1 MMMKIVGLSPSLSL
15 SQLIPVNPFFSLS
28 FLGFGEN
35 FKFYIMA
42 DLFQL
47 NSELICDFHGLVG
60 DIIQIRIQAGLLWSY
75 LYVSDRG
82 YCMEPIL

>member
-1 MMMKIVGLSPSLSL
+1 
-15 SQLIPVNPFFSLS
+15 
-28 FLGFGEN
+28 
-35 FKFYIMA
+35 MA